1 MMHGIAQGLATAL
14 APVNLFMVLL
24 GCLAGTVIGM
34 IPGLGPITAIALLIP
49 LTYQLEPASAL
60 ILMAGVYYGAVFGGS
75 TSSILINAPGE
86 SSSVATMFDGHPLA
100 RQGKAGKALAIA
112 AYASFAGGTGGAVL
126 MLIAAPALASVAL
139 AFHSADYFA
148 VAVLALAGV
157 SAFAA
162 RGQLAKGV
170 AMAIVGLMLA
180 TVGQDVASDVPR
192 FTFGTLEL
200 LDGID
205 FLLLAMAVFALS
217 EAFLG
222 VLRPELGPS
231 EALPPPTLRS
241 LRLGPGETREIL
253 PTMAR
258 SSVLGFFVGVLP
270 GAGATIASFLAYAA
284 ERAIAPA
291 ARRAECGKGS
301 LRGLAAPE
309 TASGAAATGAFVP
322 LLTLG
327 VPGSG
332 TTAVILAALLS
343 YGVQPGPRLML
354 DRPDVFWSVIVSMY
368 LGNLLLLVLNL
379 PLIPWFARLLAVPRR
394 MLVPLI
400 LFFSMTGVYATS
412 LSPFDLAVMVAIAL
426 AATLLRLLDS
436 PMPPLA
442 LAFVLGP
449 MMEEN
454 LRRAVIVSDGTFAF
468 LWSRPVPITVGVLCV
483 AIVGF
488 RVWTWAVGKAGPL
501 RRSG

>member
-1 MMHGIAQGLATAL
+1 MMHGIVQGVATAL
-14 APVNLFMVLL
+14 APVNLVMVLL

-34 IPGLGPITAIALLIP
+34 IPGLGPITAIALIIP
-49 LTYQLEPASAL
+49 LTYQLDPASAL

-100 RQGKAGKALAIA
+100 RQGQAGKALAIA
-112 AYASFAGGTGGAVL
+112 AYASFAGGSVAAL
-126 MLIAAPALASVAL
+126 LLLFAAPALAAVAL
-139 AFHSADYFA
+139 SFHSPDYFA
-148 VAVLALAGV
+148 IAVLALTSV
-157 SAFAA
+157 SAFAG
-162 RGQLAKGV
+162 RGQLVKG
-170 AMAIVGLMLA
+170 ALMAAGGLALA

-192 FTFGTLEL
+192 FTFGTMQL
-200 LDGID
+200 LDGLD

-231 EALPPPTLRS
+231 EALAPPRLAA
-241 LRLGPGETREIL
+241 LRLSRSETREIL
-253 PTMAR
+253 PTMGR
-258 SSVLGFFVGVLP
+258 SSLLGFLVGILP
-270 GAGATIASFLAYAA
+270 GAGATLASFLAYAA
-284 ERAIAPA
+284 ERALAPA
-291 ARRAECGKGS
+291 ARRAEFGHGS

-309 TASGAAATGAFVP
+309 AASGAASTGAFVP

-368 LGNLLLLVLNL
+368 VGNLVLLALNL
-379 PLIPWFARLLAVPRR
+379 PAIPWLARVLLVPRR
-394 MLVPLI
+394 LLVPLI
-400 LFFSMTGVYATS
+400 VFFSIAGVYVTS
-412 LSPFDLAVMVAIAL
+412 LSAIDVAMMVAIAL
-426 AATLLRLLDS
+426 AATLLRLLDY
-436 PMPPLA
+436 PMPPLV

-454 LRRAVIVSDGTFAF
+454 LRRSVILSDGTFAF
-468 LWSRPVPITVGVLCV
+468 LWHRPVPILVGGVCL
-483 AIVGF
+483 ALLGY
-488 RVWTWAVGKAGPL
+488 RAWAWAAG
-501 RRSG
+501 RRQ